1 MKKEDGELRRLE
13 FVETV
18 KTGETVQ
25 NVEITETVESVLVG
39 GTVRSGKVYEER
51 RW

>member
-1 MKKEDGELRRLE
+1 MI
-13 FVETV
+13 VETV
-18 KTGETVQ
+18 ETGEIVQ
-25 NVEITETVESVLVG
+25 NLEITETVESVLVG